1 MRWLPVILVLIFG
14 SSGFTGDN
22 PWPELS
28 PWNGTPLPGTK
39 RLDTEGDL
47 SLRLIEMNDRFLD
60 RKILDT
66 VESRGEYWKDEGA
79 VETNRR
85 RLVEMLG
92 LHRDS
97 RWPSTRLEFEHFG
110 GLGGAGID
118 VYKVRWKA
126 FAEVH
131 GRGWLFQ
138 EGIAKAGVD
147 LLFLPDADDDFE
159 DVAGEAARLASS
171 GARVLVMDLVS
182 REHHPRY
189 RMTLRE
195 WLHRPAFVLGRTL
208 IGYELHQVFA
218 ALDALQV
225 GGERPLGIYGRGE
238 GGLLGLY
245 AAAIDERIEGVA
257 VAGYFGPRE
266 MRWIEPA
273 DRNVFGIQT
282 VFGDAEMARLIAPR
296 KLLVTPEGTPKFSYR
311 PGTSNG
317 LERIKE
323 RPALP
328 GKPGRI
334 PRFSFEEVKREWERI
349 PGLAGGCHETREACL
364 QALCRSFGLA
374 LEKDSGRFGRGLPGW
389 MEQGNESIREMERHT
404 QWVLHHASSERKSYW
419 DELDTSSV
427 DSFRKTVEPYRERF
441 RRDVIGDFGV
451 KLVEPAARTR
461 PFQRS
466 RGTKSFEVVLEV
478 ADGLI
483 AYGILTVPGDLDLSG
498 GEQRPVVVCQHGL
511 EGTPQDL
518 IGEAKFK
525 AYQAFATRLAEEG
538 FVTFAPQNGYRYFDL
553 FRMQQFKAQAIG
565 KTLFSIMIP
574 QHQQITEW
582 LSSLS
587 FVDDDRIA
595 FYGLSYGGK
604 SAMRIPPLVDRYCLS
619 ICSAD
624 FNEWVWKNA
633 ATDAESLRYSY
644 VNKGE
649 YEIFEWDLGGTFN
662 YAEMAS
668 LIAPRPFM
676 VERGHFDGVAP
687 DERVAQEFAKVRFLY
702 QGRLGIGERCEIEW
716 FAGPHSINGVG
727 TFEFLRKHLD
737 WRMPR

>member
-1 MRWLPVILVLIFG
+1 MRWFCVILALVG
-14 SSGFTGDN
+14 SSGFSGEHS
-22 PWPELS
+22 WPELLA
-28 PWNGTPLPGTK
+28 WKGIPLPGTE
-39 RLDTEGDL
+39 RLETGGDL

-60 RKILDT
+60 RRIREAIEK
-66 VESRGEYWKDEGA
+66 RGEYWKGDGA
-79 VETNRR
+79 VEKNRG

-110 GLGGAGID
+110 EITGSSID
-118 VYKVRWKA
+118 VFQVKWRA
-126 FAEVH
+126 FEDVH
-131 GRGWLFQ
+131 GSGWLFQ
-138 EGIAKAGVD
+138 DGEAAAGVD
-147 LLFLPDADDDFE
+147 LVFLPDADEGFA
-159 DVAGEAARLASS
+159 DVAGVASRLASS
-171 GARVLVMDLVS
+171 GCRVLVMDLVS
-182 REHHPRY
+182 RDHHPRF

-195 WLHRPAFVLGRTL
+195 WLHRPAFILGRTL
-208 IGYELHQVFA
+208 IGYELHKVFA

-225 GGERPLGIYGRGE
+225 DGDRPIGVYGRGE
-238 GGLLGLY
+238 GGLLALY
-245 AAAIDERIEGVA
+245 AAAIDRRIKGVA

-266 MRWIEPA
+266 SRWIEPA

-282 VFGDAEMARLIAPR
+282 IFGDAEMARLIAPR
-296 KLLVTPEGTPKFSYR
+296 QLFVTPEPTPDFSYR
-311 PGTSNG
+311 PGPDNG
-317 LERIKE
+317 LEIKKE

-334 PRFSFEEVKREWERI
+334 PRFSFEEIRREWERI
-349 PGLAGGCHETREACL
+349 PDLRGGCHETEEACL
-364 QALCRSFGLA
+364 HALCRSFGMNLK
-374 LEKDSGRFGRGLPGW
+374 EDSGVPGRGLPFW
-389 MEQGNESIREMERHT
+389 MGQGDDSIREIEKHT
-404 QWVLHHASSERKSYW
+404 QWILHHSSSERKSYW
-419 DELDTSSV
+419 KELDSSSL
-427 DSFRKTVEPYRERF
+427 DSFGKTVEPYREQF
-441 RRDVIGDFGV
+441 RRDVIGDFD
-451 KLVEPAARTR
+451 LVLSAPRA
-461 PFQRS
+461 RS
-466 RGTKSFEVVLEV
+466 RPYQRTKGAKNYEVVLDV

-483 AYGILTVPGDLDLSG
+483 AYGILTVPVDLDLSG
-498 GEQRPVVVCQHGL
+498 DERRPVVVCQHGL

-518 IGEAKFK
+518 IGEVKFK
-525 AYQAFATRLAEEG
+525 AYKAFATRLAEEG

-553 FRMQQFKAQAIG
+553 FRLQQFKAQAIG

-582 LSSLS
+582 LSSLP
-587 FVDDDRIA
+587 FVDGERIA

-662 YAEMAS
+662 YAEMAT

-687 DERVAQEFAKVRFLY
+687 DERVAQEFARVRHLY
-702 QGRLGIGERCEIEW
+702 QARLGLGDRCEIEW

-727 TFEFLRKHLD
+727 TFDFLRKHLD
-737 WRMPR
+737 WPKPR